1 VIVLEIGGLIVILAV
16 TKPDALHALAPATA
30 STGYGSIMGVVVI
43 TFFASIGFEDM
54 VIVAEEVKDPERTMP
69 RAIIAT
75 LVLTTLLYVSLS
87 WVSVRTAGVEDLAA
101 SQAPLGLVFERANG
115 WSATTFSAVAA
126 LATMNG
132 ALVLLIMASW
142 VFYGLAR
149 QGSLPSALAQVWP
162 VTSTPV
168 HATLLA
174 AGLVLACALFFPIE
188 RLAQASALLN
198 LAFFAGV
205 NVALGVIKKRQP
217 LGPDRF
223 RVPGWWP
230 WIAVLAATGVM
241 IGEALRLLG

>member
-1 VIVLEIGGLIVILAV
+1 MTVLEIGGLIVILAV
-16 TKPDALHALAPATA
+16 APLDALHAPAPVTA
-30 STGYGSIMGVVVI
+30 STSYGSIMGAVVI
-43 TFFASIGFEDM
+43 AFFAFIGFEDM
-54 VIVAEEVKDPERTMP
+54 VNFAEEVQDSERTMP

-75 LVLTTLLYVSLS
+75 
-87 WVSVRTAGVEDLAA
+87 
-101 SQAPLGLVFERANG
+101 
-115 WSATTFSAVAA
+115 

-132 ALVLLIMASW
+132 ALVLLIMASR

-162 VTSTPV
+162 VTGTPV

-174 AGLVLACALFFPIE
+174 AGLVLAWVLFFPIE
-188 RLAQASALLN
+188 RLAQASALLT
-198 LAFFAGV
+198 LAIFAGV

-230 WIAVLAATGVM
+230 WIAALAATGVM